1 MKTKILFITVI
12 MFLLSCQNKKENDEA
27 NITTFDMTTLDL
39 SMPESPACAV
49 PPPVKETVKFA
60 PPVIKD
66 NATEENTSS
75 QSEKTLVAKHKKI
88 IKDGSLSIK
97 VKTIEEAK
105 KRMDATLKTYNAYY
119 ENESFING
127 DVRLSYNLKIRVPAK
142 QFESF
147 LKASENGLGEIIHKN
162 ISARDVTEDYMDVET
177 RLNSKRLFR
186 NRYNQLLEKAT
197 KIDDIM
203 AIEENIRALQEE
215 IESQE
220 GHLKFIDDQ
229 VNYST
234 LEINLFTD
242 KVISKTPEVE
252 ETFFHRLKDSIAN
265 GWNTLVSSILWG
277 FTQWPW
283 VLVISAF
290 VVCVKIILKR
300 RKK

>member
-1 MKTKILFITVI
+1 MKTKIAIIAIVI
-12 MFLLSCQNKKENDEA
+12 FLQACQSKKDNDET
-27 NITTFDMTTLDL
+27 NIAAFDMTTLDL
-39 SMPESPACAV
+39 SMPESPACAA
-49 PPPVKETVKFA
+49 PPPVLETVKFA

-66 NATEENTSS
+66 DATEENTYS
-75 QSEKTLVAKHKKI
+75 QTEKTIVAKHKKI

-97 VKTIEEAK
+97 VKVMDEAK
-105 KRMDATLKTYNAYY
+105 KRMDATLKAYNAYY

-127 DVRLSYNLKIRVPAK
+127 DTRLSYNLKIRVPAK
-142 QFESF
+142 QFELF

-162 ISARDVTEDYMDVET
+162 ISARDVTEDYMVAET
-177 RLNSKRLFR
+177 RLSSKRLFR
-186 NRYNQLLEKAT
+186 SRYNQLLEKAS
-197 KIDDIM
+197 KIDDIL

-242 KVISKTPEVE
+242 KVISKTPEIE
-252 ETFFHRLKDSIAN
+252 ETFFHRLKNSIAN

-277 FTQWPW
+277 FTQWPL
-283 VLVISAF
+283 VLVICAF
-290 VVCVKIILKR
+290 VVCIKVILKR